1 MIMKRYTRIWM
12 MCLLLMGIAQQAM
25 AQRGCR
31 PQLMSKGVP
40 AYVSETR
47 RAALEGSD
55 DEQTKDSTYIGNRH
69 QLVVL
74 AAFSDT
80 VFSANETETIEHWE
94 KVLNAENFEEEPF
107 QGSVHDYFRDQSYGQ
122 LNLNFD
128 VHYIT
133 VDKASKYRSTAR
145 DDENSKYLV
154 QDIVDSLKKMDIDW
168 SLYDWNGD
176 GYMNQLLIIYAGK
189 GMNDGGGTNSI
200 WPHQWWMSMHENCGP
215 ISISYNDKTYL
226 VDSYCC
232 VNELSN
238 DVNGSTFGTICHEY
252 SHCFG
257 LPDFY
262 NGSAK
267 YVGEWDL
274 MDCGNYNGKG
284 FVPTG
289 YSAFERMYM
298 GWLTPEELTAD
309 TTITDMPALNDEPT
323 AYMVRNDGHQDEYY
337 IIENRQ
343 QTKWDSKV
351 PGNGIV
357 IFHVDYNKRVFLYD
371 WVNTTSRQRY
381 TIFAANNNP
390 QTYISSFLAGWPYPS
405 AAGNNALTNTSAPAA
420 KLNNMN
426 TDSTYLMSKPITNM
440 AVDNGLASFDFM
452 KKIVPEDTTQT
463 DTTSTDI
470 ITIHTTDIKPMPS
483 RDNTR
488 YNLNGQHVDSHY
500 KGLVI
505 INRRKRLIK

>member
-1 MIMKRYTRIWM
+1 
-12 MCLLLMGIAQQAM
+12 MGITQQVS

-31 PQLMSKGVP
+31 PQLSSKGVP
-40 AYVSETR
+40 AYVSKMR
-47 RAALEGSD
+47 RAAMNDGDKVEV
-55 DEQTKDSTYIGNRH
+55 KDTTYIGNRH

-74 AAFSDT
+74 AAFSDKG
-80 VFSANETETIEHWE
+80 FSANEAETTEHWG

-107 QGSVHDYFRDQSYGQ
+107 HGSVHDYFRDQSYGQ
-122 LNLNFD
+122 LNLSFD

-133 VDKASKYRSTAR
+133 VGKASKYRSTQI

-154 QDIVDSLKKMDIDW
+154 QDIMDSLKNMDIDW

-176 GYMNQLLIIYAGK
+176 GYVNQLLIIYAGK
-189 GMNDGGGTNSI
+189 GMNDGGGSNSI
-200 WPHQWWMSMHENCGP
+200 WPHQWWLSKHNNCSP
-215 ISISYNDKTYL
+215 IKVSYNDKTYL

-232 VNELSN
+232 VNELTS

-274 MDCGNYNGKG
+274 MDYGNYNGTG
-284 FVPTG
+284 FVPAG

-298 GWLTPEELTAD
+298 GWLTPVELTAD
-309 TTITDMPALNDEPT
+309 TTITNMPALNDEPT
-323 AYMVRNDGHQDEYY
+323 VYLVRNDGHADEYY
-337 IIENRQ
+337 LIENRQ
-343 QTKWDSKV
+343 QTNWDSKV

-357 IFHVDYNKRVFLYD
+357 IFHVDYDQNVFLYD
-371 WVNTTSRQRY
+371 AVNSKSRQRY
-381 TIFAANNNP
+381 TIFPANNNP
-390 QTYISSFLAGWPYPS
+390 MAYISTFLAGWPYPS

-420 KLNNMN
+420 TLNNKN
-426 TDSTYLMSKPITNM
+426 TDSTFRMSKPITNM
-440 AVDNGLASFDFM
+440 AMDNGLASFDFM
-452 KKIVPEDTTQT
+452 HT
-463 DTTSTDI
+463 TTSIST
-470 ITIHTTDIKPMPS
+470 P
-483 RDNTR
+483 NTKNTPIGIR
-488 YNLNGQHVDSHY
+488 YNLSGQRVDESY

-505 INRRKRLIK
+505 INGRKRLIK